1 MKRSAAYAGC
11 RLLPHVALLLS
22 LLVLAGCTA
31 VLNPLSGIPAH
42 RLPPQ
47 FLAQPKN
54 NLIPIDFTRL
64 QQDPPEQYLIDTGDV
79 LGIFIENEFGEAA
92 MGIPQQSIP
101 PAGSDLPPAVGAAV
115 PVREDG
121 TILLTVPEPIEVRGL
136 NLRQIEN
143 ILRHRYTIREQRLP
157 PDIKI
162 MVSLMRKR
170 NYTVTI
176 IRRDSDS
183 LAQAAGG
190 RMQGSRGGGS
200 LQKGIVIL
208 PAYRNDVLNALT
220 ESGGLPGLDAKNE
233 IIILRGRT
241 VDAQARE
248 TFIKNFYA
256 NPPADPCLCFPPL
269 PDDPTWVRIPLRLPP
284 GQLPTFKQED
294 IVLNQGDIILIE
306 GRENDVYYTGGLLG
320 GGVHPLPRDFDID
333 VLQAMNGMGGVLAN
347 GLGGQQQGGGF
358 GGNGG
363 MQQFGGVSPSLL
375 YILRKTPCDGQII
388 ITVDLNRAVK
398 DPAARPLVQAGDT
411 LILRFKPQEEVL
423 NFALGT
429 FLLRSIYGGRG
440 F

>member
-1 MKRSAAYAGC
+1 MKRSAAHEGC

-22 LLVLAGCTA
+22 LLAIAGCTA
-31 VLNPLSGIPAH
+31 VLTPLSGIPAH

-92 MGIPQQSIP
+92 MGIPQQTIP
-101 PAGSDLPPAVGAAV
+101 PPGSGLPPAVGAGV

-170 NYTVTI
+170 NYTITI
-176 IRRDSDS
+176 IRRDTDG
-183 LAQAAGG
+183 LGGG
-190 RMQGSRGGGS
+190 RLQGEGGGGG
-200 LQKGIVIL
+200 LQKGLVIL

-220 ESGGLPGLDAKNE
+220 ESGGLPGIAAKNE
-233 IIILRGRT
+233 IIILRGRN
-241 VDAQARE
+241 VDARARE
-248 TFIKNFYA
+248 TFIKDFYA
-256 NPPADPCLCFPPL
+256 KPPSDPCLCFPPL

-284 GQLPTFKQED
+284 GQVPAFNEED
-294 IVLNQGDIILIE
+294 IILNEGDIILIE

-320 GGVHPLPRDFDID
+320 GGQRVLPRDHDID
-333 VLQAMNGMGGVLAN
+333 VLQAMGGIGGA
-347 GLGGQQQGGGF
+347 LGGGQGQGQGQGGF
-358 GGNGG
+358 GGGGG

>member
-1 MKRSAAYAGC
+1 MKRSTAYAGC
-11 RLLPHVALLLS
+11 RLLPHVALLFS
-22 LLVLAGCTA
+22 LLALAGCTA

-54 NLIPIDFTRL
+54 NMVPIDFTRL

-170 NYTVTI
+170 NYTITL
-176 IRRDSDS
+176 IRRDT
-183 LAQAAGG
+183 AGPAGTAAG
-190 RMQGSRGGGS
+190 RGG
-200 LQKGIVIL
+200 LQRGQVVL

-220 ESGGLPGLDAKNE
+220 ASGGLPGIDAKNE
-233 IIILRGRT
+233 VIILRGRN
-241 VDAQARE
+241 VDARARE

-284 GQLPTFKQED
+284 GQVPSFQEED
-294 IVLNQGDIILIE
+294 IVLNEGDIILIE

-320 GGVHPLPRDFDID
+320 GGVHPLPRDHDID
-333 VLQAMNGMGGVLAN
+333 VLQAMGGMGGAIS
-347 GLGGQQQGGGF
+347 GGMGGGQQGGGGGGF

-375 YILRKTPCDGQII
+375 YILRKTPCDGQIV

>member
-1 MKRSAAYAGC
+1 
-11 RLLPHVALLLS
+11 
-22 LLVLAGCTA
+22 
-31 VLNPLSGIPAH
+31 
-42 RLPPQ
+42 
-47 FLAQPKN
+47 
-54 NLIPIDFTRL
+54 
-64 QQDPPEQYLIDTGDV
+64 
-79 LGIFIENEFGEAA
+79 
-92 MGIPQQSIP
+92 
-101 PAGSDLPPAVGAAV
+101 
-115 PVREDG
+115 
-121 TILLTVPEPIEVRGL
+121 L

-170 NYTVTI
+170 KYAITI
-176 IRRDSDS
+176 IRRDTDS
-183 LAQAAGG
+183 LGVG
-190 RMQGSRGGGS
+190 SMQGAGRGGG
-200 LQKGIVIL
+200 LQKGLVIL

-220 ESGGLPGLDAKNE
+220 ESGGLPGIAAKNE
-233 IIILRGRT
+233 IIILRGRS
-241 VDAQARE
+241 VDARARE

-256 NPPADPCLCFPPL
+256 QPPTDPCLCFPPL

-294 IVLNQGDIILIE
+294 IILNEGDIILIE

-320 GGVHPLPRDFDID
+320 GGMHPLPRDHDID
-333 VLQAMNGMGGVLAN
+333 VLQAMNGVAGAVSGGMGG
-347 GLGGQQQGGGF
+347 GMGGQGGQGGGM
-358 GGNGG
+358 GGQGGG

-429 FLLRSIYGGRG
+429 FLLRSIYGGRN

>member
-1 MKRSAAYAGC
+1 MKRSAAHEGC

-22 LLVLAGCTA
+22 LLALAGCTA

-54 NLIPIDFTRL
+54 NQIPIDFTRL

-79 LGIFIENEFGEAA
+79 LGVFIENEFGEAA
-92 MGIPQQSIP
+92 MGIPQQTIP
-101 PAGSDLPPAVGAAV
+101 PPGTGLPPAVGAAV

-170 NYTVTI
+170 NYSITI
-176 IRRDSDS
+176 IRRDTDR
-183 LAQAAGG
+183 LGAGTMQGAGG
-190 RMQGSRGGGS
+190 G
-200 LQKGIVIL
+200 LQKGLVIL

-220 ESGGLPGLDAKNE
+220 ESGGLPGLAAKNE
-233 IIILRGRT
+233 IIILRGRS

-256 NPPADPCLCFPPL
+256 KPPTDPCLCFPPL

-284 GQLPTFKQED
+284 GQVPTFKEED
-294 IVLNQGDIILIE
+294 IILNEGDIILIE

-320 GGVHPLPRDFDID
+320 GGQHPLPRDHDID
-333 VLQAMNGMGGVLAN
+333 VLQAMNGMGGAISGGMVGGMNN
-347 GLGGQQQGGGF
+347 GRGGGGF

-388 ITVDLNRAVK
+388 ITVDLNRAIK

>member
-1 MKRSAAYAGC
+1 MKRSAAHEGC

-22 LLVLAGCTA
+22 LLALAGCTA

-54 NLIPIDFTRL
+54 NQIPIDFTRL

-79 LGIFIENEFGEAA
+79 LGVFIENEFGEAA
-92 MGIPQQSIP
+92 MGIPQQTIP
-101 PAGSDLPPAVGAAV
+101 PPGTGLPPAVGAAV

-170 NYTVTI
+170 NYSITI
-176 IRRDSDS
+176 IRRDTDR
-183 LAQAAGG
+183 LGAGTMQGAGG
-190 RMQGSRGGGS
+190 G
-200 LQKGIVIL
+200 LQKGLVIL

-220 ESGGLPGLDAKNE
+220 ESGGLPGLAAKNE
-233 IIILRGRT
+233 IIILRGRS

-256 NPPADPCLCFPPL
+256 KPPTDPCLCFPPL

-284 GQLPTFKQED
+284 GQVPTFKEED
-294 IVLNQGDIILIE
+294 IILNEGDIILIE

-320 GGVHPLPRDFDID
+320 GGQHPLPRDHDID
-333 VLQAMNGMGGVLAN
+333 VLQAMNGMGGAIS
-347 GLGGQQQGGGF
+347 
-358 GGNGG
+358 GG
-363 MQQFGGVSPSLL
+363 M
-375 YILRKTPCDGQII
+375 
-388 ITVDLNRAVK
+388 
-398 DPAARPLVQAGDT
+398 
-411 LILRFKPQEEVL
+411 
-423 NFALGT
+423 
-429 FLLRSIYGGRG
+429 
-440 F
+440 